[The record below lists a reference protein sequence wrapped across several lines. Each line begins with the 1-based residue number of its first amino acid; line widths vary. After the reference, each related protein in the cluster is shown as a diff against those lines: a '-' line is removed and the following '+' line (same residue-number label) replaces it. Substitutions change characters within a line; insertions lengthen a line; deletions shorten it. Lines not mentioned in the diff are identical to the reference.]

1 MKRTIWIALLLM
13 GCAAREPE
21 PVFIGKPLSAVV
33 AKMGYPQSQREF
45 EGDTVYSWT
54 SSYLK
59 ARFIF
64 IHSRETCTMDV
75 GTRDGLVK
83 SIHYNGDGG
92 PCGALEST
100 LMER

>member
-1 MKRTIWIALLLM
+1 MAILSAAA
-13 GCAAREPE
+13 CASRQAE
-21 PVFIGKPLSAVV
+21 PVFIGGPLSAVV

-54 SSYLK
+54 SSYVK
-59 ARFIF
+59 ARWIF

-75 GTRDGLVK
+75 GTKDGRVK
-83 SIHYNGDGG
+83 DIRYNGDDG
-92 PCGALEST
+92 PCHDLEGT